1 MPGRHASDDR
11 RRFQRDLRRA
21 GLIALGVL
29 VVVIGVGLV
38 ARTLIGGSTDGDP
51 AENRSAAAD
60 QTVAT
65 TGSPPAT
72 EASTT
77 TVPATTTTAVPTT
90 TTTEAPRPPVRP
102 PSQVGVLVLNAT
114 SVAGL
119 AGRLTDELADS
130 GYRTIPPDNHQENLD
145 SSVIWYVEGYDREA
159 AVLSEQVPDA
169 DLALFPGDAPRAP
182 ITVVLGAS
190 YRE

>member
-29 VVVIGVGLV
+29 VVVIGVGLA
-38 ARTLIGGSTDGDP
+38 ARTLIGSSTDGDP
-51 AENRSAAAD
+51 AENGSAAAE
-60 QTVAT
+60 QPVAT

-72 EASTT
+72 DAPTT

-90 TTTEAPRPPVRP
+90 TTTEVPRPPVRP

-114 SVAGL
+114 SAAGL
-119 AGRLTDELADS
+119 AGRLTDQLADM
-130 GYRTIPPDNHQENLD
+130 GYRTVPPDNHPENLD
-145 SSVIWYVEGYDREA
+145 SSIIWYVEGYDREA

-169 DLALFPGDAPRAP
+169 EPVLFPGDAPRAP

>member
-11 RRFQRDLRRA
+11 RRLQRDLRRF
-21 GLIALGVL
+21 GLLALGVL
-29 VVVIGVGLV
+29 VVLIGVGFA
-38 ARTLIGGSTDGDP
+38 ARTLIGGPTDGDP
-51 AENRSAAAD
+51 AEDGTGAAA

-65 TGSPPAT
+65 TGAPPAT
-72 EASTT
+72 DAPTT
-77 TVPATTTTAVPTT
+77 TAPTTTTTAVPTT
-90 TTTEAPRPPVRP
+90 TTTEVPRPPVRP

-119 AGRLTDELADS
+119 AGRVTDELAGL
-130 GYRTIPPDNHQENLD
+130 GYRTVPPDNHSENLD
-145 SSVIWYVEGYDREA
+145 SSLIWYVEGYDREA
-159 AVLSEQVPDA
+159 AVLAEQAPDA
-169 DLALFPGDAPRAP
+169 ELVLFPGDAPRAP

>member
-29 VVVIGVGLV
+29 VVVIGIGFV
-38 ARTLIGGSTDGDP
+38 ARTLIGGSPDGDP
-51 AENRSAAAD
+51 AEDRSAAAAEP
-60 QTVAT
+60 VAT
-65 TGSPPAT
+65 TGAPPAT
-72 EASTT
+72 DAPTT

-119 AGRLTDELADS
+119 AGRLTEELAGL
-130 GYRTIPPDNHQENLD
+130 GYRTVPPDNHPENLD

-169 DLALFPGDAPRAP
+169 ELVLFPGDAPRAP
-182 ITVVLGAS
+182 ITVVLGAG
-190 YRE
+190 YQE

>member
-11 RRFQRDLRRA
+11 RRFQRDLRRF
-21 GLIALGVL
+21 GVLALGVL
-29 VVVIGVGLV
+29 VVLIGIGFV
-38 ARTLIGGSTDGDP
+38 ARTLLGGSADGDP
-51 AENRSAAAD
+51 AEDGSAAAA
-60 QTVAT
+60 QPVAT
-65 TGSPPAT
+65 TGAPPAT
-72 EASTT
+72 DAPTT

-119 AGRLTDELADS
+119 AGRLTEELAGS
-130 GYRTIPPDNHQENLD
+130 GYRTVPPDNHPENLD

-159 AVLSEQVPDA
+159 AVLSERVPDA
-169 DLALFPGDAPRAP
+169 ELVLFPGDAPRAP

>member
-1 MPGRHASDDR
+1 MPGRHASDDK
-11 RRFQRDLRRA
+11 RRFQRDLRRL

-29 VVVIGVGLV
+29 VVVIGVGLA
-38 ARTLIGGSTDGDP
+38 ARTLLGSSPDGDP
-51 AENRSAAAD
+51 TEDGSAAAA
-60 QTVAT
+60 QPVAT
-65 TGSPPAT
+65 TGAPPAT
-72 EASTT
+72 EAPTT
-77 TVPATTTTAVPTT
+77 TVPTTTTTAPPTT

-119 AGRLTDELADS
+119 AGRLTDELADL
-130 GYRTIPPDNHQENLD
+130 GYRTVPPDNHPENLD

-169 DLALFPGDAPRAP
+169 GLVLFPGEAPRAP

-190 YRE
+190 YQE

>member
-11 RRFQRDLRRA
+11 RRFQRDLRRF
-21 GLIALGVL
+21 GLLALGVL
-29 VVVIGVGLV
+29 VVLLGVGFA

-51 AENRSAAAD
+51 AEDGSTAAA

-65 TGSPPAT
+65 TGAPPAT
-72 EASTT
+72 DAPTT
-77 TVPATTTTAVPTT
+77 TVPTTTTTAVPTT

-102 PSQVGVLVLNAT
+102 PAQVGVLVLNAT

-119 AGRLTDELADS
+119 AGRVTDELAGL
-130 GYRTIPPDNHQENLD
+130 GYRTVPPDNHPENLD

-159 AVLSEQVPDA
+159 AALSEQVPDA
-169 DLALFPGDAPRAP
+169 DLELFPGDAPRAP
-182 ITVVLGAS
+182 ITVVLGAG

>member
-11 RRFQRDLRRA
+11 RRFQRDLRRF
-21 GLIALGVL
+21 GVLALGVL
-29 VVVIGVGLV
+29 VVLIGIGFV
-38 ARTLIGGSTDGDP
+38 ARTLLGGSGDGDP
-51 AENRSAAAD
+51 VEDGSAAAA
-60 QTVAT
+60 QPVAT
-65 TGSPPAT
+65 TGAPPAT
-72 EASTT
+72 DAPTT

-119 AGRLTDELADS
+119 AGRLTEELAGS
-130 GYRTIPPDNHQENLD
+130 GYRTVPPDNHPENLD

-159 AVLSEQVPDA
+159 AVLSERVPDA
-169 DLALFPGDAPRAP
+169 ELVLFPGDAPRAP

>member
-29 VVVIGVGLV
+29 VVVIGAGLA
-38 ARTLIGGSTDGDP
+38 ARTLIGGSPDGDS
-51 AENRSAAAD
+51 AEDPSAAAV

-65 TGSPPAT
+65 TGAPPAP
-72 EASTT
+72 AAPTT
-77 TVPATTTTAVPTT
+77 TVPTTTTTAVPTT
-90 TTTEAPRPPVRP
+90 TTTEVPRPPVRP

-119 AGRLTDELADS
+119 AGRVTEELAGL
-130 GYRTIPPDNHQENLD
+130 GYRTVPPDNHPENLD

-159 AVLSEQVPDA
+159 AILSEQVPDA
-169 DLALFPGDAPRAP
+169 ELVLFPGEAPRAP
-182 ITVVLGAS
+182 ITVVLGAGH
-190 YRE
+190 RE